1 VAYLST
7 DLGVLASYFYF
18 VAYMVCYCMSVIYLS
33 DNVWINC
40 LYASVSVSCESMIG
54 HIADLGKYLYDT
66 ELFTCSTHV
75 YMKVSH
81 VWVISSVEVMSSIG
95 LWFG

>member
-18 VAYMVCYCMSVIYLS
+18 VAYTACHCMSAIYLS
-33 DNVWINC
+33 GNVWINC

-54 HIADLGKYLYDT
+54 HIANLGKCLYDT

-75 YMKVSH
+75 YKKASH
-81 VWVISSVEVMSSIG
+81 VWVISSVEAMSSIG
-95 LWFG
+95 RWFG